1 MTELVR
7 FGVSVD
13 KPLLDLFDRLVQ
25 RRHYATRS
33 EALRDMIR
41 QELSLQAMDEDAE
54 VAGAV
59 TYLFDHHRRTLL
71 NRITDLQHDHQG
83 LILSAQHI
91 HLDHDHC
98 LEIVAVRGKAK
109 SVQQLA
115 DRLKAV
121 KGVEQCL
128 LSVTAV
134 HRERD

>member
-13 KPLLDLFDRLVQ
+13 KPLLDLFDRHLQ
-25 RRHYATRS
+25 RKHYATRS

-71 NRITDLQHDHQG
+71 NRITDLQHDHQE
-83 LILSAQHI
+83 LILSTQHI

-98 LEIVAVRGKAK
+98 LEIVAVRGKARK
-109 SVQQLA
+109 VQQLA

-121 KGVEQCL
+121 KGIAQCL

-134 HRERD
+134 HREHD